1 MAQDKSS
8 QVAPSVF
15 DNEPEPARIPTAT
28 STSSSSSSRVPRIP
42 RRSARQAANSSDS
55 SGTAAST
62 APAVAASSTRP
73 APSRKRKATVR
84 EATPPPTDPEPPARA
99 SSTRRPKRQKVEAE
113 RPAAPP
119 PVLPSRRR
127 KGNTSAVMSSPGAS
141 SGPSNETSGASNPP
155 SKRKSSRNKKGNQDP
170 SSSTPS
176 LNRRSKKTNNGNPD
190 VDTADNEL
198 DEQDLPAGG
207 EDGSGDNEDE
217 EMGQDYDGAEDE
229 EDDPF
234 GGFGGSGG
242 HPHGLSSTLR
252 ALSGMMSGVSTRLRD
267 ILNNLKQKEDSS
279 MQLIALQELSEIL
292 LVSTEDNLSGHFSPD
307 AFVKE
312 LVVLMQP
319 SEFGEE
325 NPEMMLLACRCLAN
339 LMEAL
344 PASTANVVYGG
355 AVPVLC
361 QKLLEIHFIDLAE
374 QALSTLEKISVEYPA
389 SIVREGGLTACL
401 TYLDFFATST
411 QRTAVTTAANCCRNI
426 PEDSF
431 SVIKDVMPIL
441 LNVLSSSDQ
450 KVVEQGSLCVSRVVE
465 SFRYHPSKLEE
476 LVSTDL
482 LKAILRLL
490 LPGTTNLIGPNIHT
504 QFLRVI
510 AFTAKASA
518 NLSAELFKMN
528 VVETL
533 YQILTGVS
541 PPGAD
546 DDIASK
552 LDSVVVMQAL
562 IHRPR
567 EQVIETLNVIC
578 ELLPGVIR
586 ESDTTFNGIFDV
598 ESTSTPPHSSSRKKS
613 ANEERIELLE
623 GCKSEV
629 KRFAIIL
636 FPTLTDAFSSTVN
649 LSVRQKVLT
658 AQLKMLSNLDKDI
671 LMESLRSVPYA
682 SFLAAILSQQDH
694 PSLVNYALQ
703 AAELLLARLDD
714 IYRYQFY
721 REGVIAEISKIAM
734 SDQKEKSSNI
744 TVAEVK
750 KVVPEESIEAST
762 GKENEKIRDEAADD
776 DDEPHTSDE
785 DNDEENDNENENEDA
800 AEDVSAS
807 PVSSRGSTMSM
818 DGPARRIPSDLMS
831 MQQLIA
837 QRAKR
842 FLAIHET
849 ERNSKEMKSK
859 AVKILTDLQQLA
871 SQIESFYL
879 HQGTGN
885 GADLFTTL
893 ASYFEGDVLESVTSA
908 ELLNS
913 EVVRVLL
920 DVFNNPDEKLSN
932 EARSA
937 FLEVFMGRTLAT
949 KQQNTSAD
957 SPSTPFSVLIHKLQD
972 LLSRSEHF
980 EVVTV
985 HHNTF
990 DGNRSSAASMLAK
1003 QIRLKL
1009 VADDESEIPRAYR
1022 NIMVSIHAIATFKAL
1037 DDYLRPRISLS
1048 DRPKASRRDG
1058 LSGAL
1063 AALAAAGVSH
1073 PYSGVPSAAA
1083 RLAERELASGPPS
1096 APVPATRSSRKSK
1109 AKSATTATPS
1119 TPGQTTAATPT
1130 EKSGT
1135 RRSSRR
1141 QQAQT
1146 EPTPPSAPLQEEDSL
1161 AGALECADER
1171 QLTDDD
1177 EMDGSGALDTILGEL
1192 EDDMEE
1198 SAPTPDPSAV
1208 NLEVAVG
1215 GKVTARKEDGTRVA
1229 TPSQV
1234 PGSTPRPAATAPPP
1248 TAPTPSAASRPMSY
1262 AAAIQAVPQDWH
1274 IEFSLDD
1281 KVLPN
1286 ETTIYRAV
1294 HNTNA
1299 PVDENLSRSVWSA
1312 IHPIKFKRVAGPPP
1326 PESSSLTQASEVV
1339 QETTASGIP
1348 ASLDKHPATSSI
1360 LRLLNILHALNANLD
1375 DVLAENTIT
1384 LKLNTEPLSQFVN
1397 TKLTAK
1403 LNRQLEEPLIVASN
1417 CLPSW
1422 SEDLARLYP
1431 FLFPFETRHLFLQS
1445 TSFGYARS
1453 MTRWQNAQSAEE
1465 TRRDRHRDER
1475 PFLGRLQRQK
1485 VRISRSKILESALK
1499 VMELY
1504 GASQSILEVEYFE
1517 EVGTGLG
1524 PTLEFYSTVSKE
1536 FSKRKLKLWRET
1548 DAPDGDEYAFGARGL
1563 FPAPMS
1569 EEQASNEN
1577 GKRILHL
1584 FKMLGKFVA
1593 RSMIDSRIIDV
1604 SFNPTFF
1611 RIGDESKTVTPSLG
1625 AVKTV
1630 DAQLAKSL
1638 KLIKKFAMAKKSID
1652 ENGNLTPTQ
1661 KVADAEALEIDGVH
1675 IDDLGL
1681 DFTLPGYSS
1690 IELLPNGSQMGVTID
1705 NVERYLE
1712 RVIDMTLGSGV
1723 QRQVDA
1729 FRAGFTQVFPY
1740 SALSAFTPD
1749 ELVMLFGRIEEDWTL
1764 ETLMDSIKADHGF
1777 NMDSKSVKNLLQT
1790 MSELSLSDRRDFLQ
1804 FTTGSPK
1811 LPIGG
1816 FKSLTP
1822 MFTVVCKPSEPPYT
1836 SDDYLPSVMTCVN
1849 YLKLPDY
1856 TDLDVMRR
1864 RMGTA
1869 IREGQGA
1876 FHLS

>member
-1 MAQDKSS
+1 MDQRMSS
-8 QVAPSVF
+8 I
-15 DNEPEPARIPTAT
+15 PAAV
-28 STSSSSSSRVPRIP
+28 SNSGTSSRIT
-42 RRSARQAANSSDS
+42 RAAARQAASSS
-55 SGTAAST
+55 ESPAASVG
-62 APAVAASSTRP
+62 ASSAASSTRQP
-73 APSRKRKATVR
+73 PQPPSTRKRKATAR
-84 EATPPPTDPEPPARA
+84 DTSPAPESEPAKP
-99 SSTRRPKRQKVEAE
+99 SSARRTKRQKVVATDTT
-113 RPAAPP
+113 PPAPP
-119 PVLPSRRR
+119 APQAVAPSRRK
-127 KGNTSAVMSSPGAS
+127 KGKTPAVMSSPGDSA
-141 SGPSNETSGASNPP
+141 GPSNDPPAVATTS
-155 SKRKSSRNKKGNQDP
+155 SKRKSARNKKGGQDTTV
-170 SSSTPS
+170 TP
-176 LNRRSKKTNNGNPD
+176 NGRRSKKTTSSGKDGDNT
-190 VDTADNEL
+190 VDNSV
-198 DEQDLPAGG
+198 DEKAPPP
-207 EDGSGDNEDE
+207 GSDDASDDNEDE
-217 EMGQDYDGAEDE
+217 EMERHYEGRDDDDDD
-229 EDDPF
+229 DDPF
-234 GGFGGSGG
+234 GGFGGPGG
-242 HPHGLSSTLR
+242 PPHGLSSTLR

-267 ILNNLKQKEDSS
+267 ILNNLKQKDDPSL
-279 MQLIALQELSEIL
+279 QLIALQDLSEIL

-312 LVVLMQP
+312 LVALMQP
-319 SEFGEE
+319 SDFGEE

-361 QKLLEIHFIDLAE
+361 AKLLEIHFIDLAE

-431 SVIKDVMPIL
+431 PVIKDVMPIL
-441 LNVLSSSDQ
+441 LNVLSSNDQ

-465 SFRYHPSKLEE
+465 SFRHHPNKLEE

-504 QFLRVI
+504 QFLRVL

-518 NLSAELFKMN
+518 RLSAELFKMN

-541 PPGAD
+541 PPDATED
-546 DDIASK
+546 AASK

-578 ELLPGVIR
+578 ELLPGLPR
-586 ESDTTFNGIFDV
+586 EIEISPEDLLDADAASAAATT
-598 ESTSTPPHSSSRKKS
+598 SSSGSRKKS
-613 ANEERIELLE
+613 SNEKRIELLE
-623 GCKSEV
+623 GCKREV
-629 KRFAIIL
+629 KRFAIII

-658 AQLKMLSNLDKDI
+658 AQIKMLSNLDKEI
-671 LMESLRSVPYA
+671 LMEALRSVPYA

-721 REGVIAEISKIAM
+721 REGVIAEIAKLATATESSKAISEDAPAI
-734 SDQKEKSSNI
+734 E
-744 TVAEVK
+744 VAE
-750 KVVPEESIEAST
+750 PAEANGTQKIS
-762 GKENEKIRDEAADD
+762 EKPSRGAPGDD
-776 DDEPHTSDE
+776 DDSSDE
-785 DNDEENDNENENEDA
+785 DNDDENENDEDNEND
-800 AEDVSAS
+800 DIQDDISAS
-807 PVSSRGSTMSM
+807 PSSRGSTMSL
-818 DGPARRIPSDLMS
+818 DGPQQRLPADAGG
-831 MQQLIA
+831 MQQLIV
-837 QRAKR
+837 QRAKK
-842 FLAIHET
+842 FLDVHEN
-849 ERNSKEMKSK
+849 EKNSKSMKKK
-859 AVKILTDLQQLA
+859 ATKILTSLQGLA
-871 SQIESFYL
+871 SDIEAHYL
-879 HQGTGN
+879 QGKPGD
-885 GADLFTTL
+885 GIKLFSTL
-893 ASYFEGDVLESVTSA
+893 ASYFDGDVLESVTSA

-920 DVFNNPDEKLSN
+920 EVFSNPDENLSN
-932 EARSA
+932 DARSA
-937 FLEVFMGRTLAT
+937 FLEVFMGRTVAKKPKT
-949 KQQNTSAD
+949 TSAD
-957 SPSTPFSVLIHKLQD
+957 SPATPFSILIHKLQD

-985 HHNTF
+985 HQNTF

-1009 VADDESEIPRAYR
+1009 VADDDSEIPRPYR

-1048 DRPKASRRDG
+1048 ERPRGSRREG
-1058 LSGAL
+1058 LSSAL
-1063 AALAAAGVSH
+1063 AALAAAGMPN
-1073 PYSGVPSAAA
+1073 PYAQTGQS
-1083 RLAERELASGPPS
+1083 RLVERGLASATAATPTAPP
-1096 APVPATRSSRKSK
+1096 PTTTRSSRKSK
-1109 AKSATTATPS
+1109 PKTSPGGAAAPSGPSTVATP
-1119 TPGQTTAATPT
+1119 QDKTA
-1130 EKSGT
+1130 

-1141 QQAQT
+1141 QAQA
-1146 EPTPPSAPLQEEDSL
+1146 ETPVPPHMQEEDSL

-1171 QLTDDD
+1171 QLTED
-1177 EMDGSGALDTILGEL
+1177 EEMEDSAALDAIVGDL

-1198 SAPTPDPSAV
+1198 GSPADPTAV
-1208 NLEVAVG
+1208 NLEVAAG

-1229 TPSQV
+1229 TPSQM
-1234 PGSTPRPAATAPPP
+1234 PGSNPRTASALQAAAAQAALT
-1248 TAPTPSAASRPMSY
+1248 TPSASSRPMSY
-1262 AAAIQAVPQDWH
+1262 AAAIQAIPQDWH

-1281 KVLPN
+1281 KVIAN

-1294 HNTNA
+1294 HSTSTTIDDQN
-1299 PVDENLSRSVWSA
+1299 SRSVWSA
-1312 IHPIKFKRVAGPPP
+1312 IHPIKFKRVPGPPP
-1326 PESSSLTQASEVV
+1326 PEPSSLTQAPEVV
-1339 QETTASGIP
+1339 TETTASGIP

-1375 DVLAENTIT
+1375 DVLAENKDT
-1384 LKLNTEPLSQFVN
+1384 LKLNAEPLSQFVN

-1453 MTRWQNAQSAEE
+1453 MTRWQNAQSADES
-1465 TRRDRHRDER
+1465 RRDRHRDER

-1536 FSKRKLKLWRET
+1536 FSKKKLKLWRET
-1548 DAPDGDEYAFGARGL
+1548 EANDTDEYAFGVRGL

-1611 RIGDESKTVTPSLG
+1611 RIGDESTTVSPSLG

-1630 DAQLAKSL
+1630 DPQLAKSL
-1638 KLIKKFAMAKKSID
+1638 KLIKKYAVAKKAID
-1652 ENGNLTPTQ
+1652 ENPNLTPAQ
-1661 KVADAEALEIDGVH
+1661 KVTNAQALEIDGMK

-1681 DFTLPGYSS
+1681 DFTLPGYP
-1690 IELLPNGSQMGVTID
+1690 IELIPNGGRTAVDID
-1705 NVERYLE
+1705 NVQLYLDK
-1712 RVIDMTLGSGV
+1712 VIDFTLGTGV

-1749 ELVMLFGRIEEDWTL
+1749 ELVMLFGRIEEDWSL

-1790 MSELSLSDRRDFLQ
+1790 MSELTLPERRDFLQ

-1822 MFTVVCKPSEPPYT
+1822 MFTVVCKPSEPPYS

-1869 IREGQGA
+1869 IKEGQGA